1 MRTKT
6 GTFTTKQSASAFE
19 RAYER
24 AMALWPS
31 PQEAFDVDTDVGMTR
46 VYRHGVPDGDP
57 IVLLHGHG
65 GNAST
70 WYALVEQLGRRRP
83 VYAVDTIDDPGGSI
97 QTRPVRDTS
106 AWLEQVME
114 GLGLDRV
121 HLVGHSYGGWMALGL
136 GVSGTGRLAT
146 LTLLDPGGLLKVP
159 KTFLAHLVAGALAMQ
174 APATWKP
181 GLAKILAEHGL
192 VERPEIMAPV
202 ILGSRWFRPHR
213 LPTPPY
219 IDGELRKVN
228 VPTQILVGGRSRLL
242 RPAAALE
249 RAHRLIPDLERAEI
263 VAGAGHGLPQERPEL
278 TIARI
283 LTFADRPRGKDHD

>member
-31 PQEAFDVDTDVGMTR
+31 PRGAFDVDTDVGMTR
-46 VYRHGVPDGDP
+46 VYRHGLPDGDP

-70 WYALVEQLGRRRP
+70 WYTLVEQLGRRRP

-192 VERPEIMAPV
+192 VEGPEIMAPV

-249 RAHRLIPDLERAEI
+249 RAHRLIPGLERAEI
-263 VAGAGHGLPQERPEL
+263 VGAPD
-278 TIARI
+278 TAC
-283 LTFADRPRGKDHD
+283 PRNGRS